1 MIIYLLSGSWIPLF
15 LSMLRYNAFHARP
28 NSAKDWKYGVIS
40 AAFTLQ
46 AFVLFGLVLLV
57 LYSAPSYGSDAA
69 CNEYRALA
77 LFHPFKVT
85 KSVRAVVMIA
95 CGMVLLTAVLSVTA
109 RPMSHIAGV
118 MFNSFLNSVVI
129 VVVLMSLWIAN
140 VELLRKYNN
149 AQAGEESWVS
159 LGQVGVPVI
168 RDCS

>member
-28 NSAKDWKYGVIS
+28 DSAKDWKYGVIS

-77 LFHPFKVT
+77 LFHPFKMT

-95 CGMVLLTAVLSVTA
+95 FGMVLLTAILSVTA
-109 RPMSHIAGV
+109 SPMILISGV
-118 MFNSFLNSVVI
+118 IFNSVLNSIVI

-140 VELLRKYNN
+140 VELLREYNKPRT
-149 AQAGEESWVS
+149 GEESWVS
-159 LGQVGVPVI
+159 LGQVSVPII